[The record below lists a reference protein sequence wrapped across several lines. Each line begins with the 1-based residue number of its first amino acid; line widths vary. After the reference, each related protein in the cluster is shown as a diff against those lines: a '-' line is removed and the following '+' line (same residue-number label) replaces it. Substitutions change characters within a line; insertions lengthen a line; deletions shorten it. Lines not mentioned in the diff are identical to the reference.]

1 MIRVSVALGGRFLC
15 TSCSAMS
22 HVRIGGQLRRVRYA
36 ATRNRPHSS
45 RSAGSSRRS
54 SPRCSI
60 CRRGRGRARARWL
73 ASVWSALVALAAIAP
88 LPSATAGSARVALR
102 PGDLAVSNTS
112 VTIAR
117 QDPLELDLRVDVV
130 DARGSGEGWSVSL
143 GGYSASSPSSSSF
156 VITGADVACSRGSSC
171 TLPVNNVAYPSVVR
185 LTGARTKVFGS

>member
-1 MIRVSVALGGRFLC
+1 
-15 TSCSAMS
+15 
-22 HVRIGGQLRRVRYA
+22 
-36 ATRNRPHSS
+36 
-45 RSAGSSRRS
+45 
-54 SPRCSI
+54 
-60 CRRGRGRARARWL
+60 L